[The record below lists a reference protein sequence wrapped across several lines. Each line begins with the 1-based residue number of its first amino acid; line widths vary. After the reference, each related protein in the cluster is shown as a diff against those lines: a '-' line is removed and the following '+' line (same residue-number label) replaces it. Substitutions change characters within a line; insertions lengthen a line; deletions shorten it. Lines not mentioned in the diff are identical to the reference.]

1 MPLHEEGNLYPPNIS
16 PKIAKVYVENR
27 TGDGTPDIEVYMGSE
42 TPMNIK
48 GWSCLT
54 DVLPK
59 RTPVTAIIQ
68 PRIWFVSG
76 RFGVTLR
83 VLQLKVLSVSRSG
96 PPRGYSFSKPPAKL
110 EAQSSDAT
118 VVSEDEASD
127 NVGSDEPVSAEAEQ
141 SEEEEVVDSE
151 DEESDDEV
159 EEVEA

>member
-1 MPLHEEGNLYPPNIS
+1 MYPPNIS
-16 PKIAKVYVENR
+16 PKISKVYVENR
-27 TGDGTPDIEVYMGSE
+27 SGDGTPDIQVYMGTE
-42 TPMNIK
+42 TPLNIK

-54 DVLPK
+54 DILPK

-83 VLQLKVLSVSRSG
+83 VLQLKVLSVPRSG

-110 EAQSSDAT
+110 ENKSSAAA
-118 VVSEDEASD
+118 VVSEDEVSD
-127 NVGSDEPVSAEAEQ
+127 NVV
-141 SEEEEVVDSE
+141 SEEVATADADQSDDEEVVDSE
-151 DEESDDEV
+151 DDDEESEDEV